1 MRIIEMYHNR
11 PFVFSI
17 EVFPPKTEEGMVN
30 LQEKLR
36 TFSLFK
42 PDYISVTYGAGGGTR
57 QNTQQLAGFIGNELG
72 IEVLAHLTCVSHTR
86 KDVSLLKEQFLS
98 EGVENIMALR
108 GDPPT
113 TEKTFEPMPGGYRY
127 ASELIEDLSR
137 DRRFGIGAAGYPE
150 THIDAISSKMDR
162 YFLKQKIERGAE
174 FVISQFF
181 LENQKF
187 LNWRD
192 QLYREGVRIPMIPGL
207 ICAQSSSQIQRFA
220 KMCGCMVPSEL
231 IKNLERFE
239 GNAEDSLRVGLDHAE
254 KQLNGLIR
262 EGITGV
268 HLYALNRSEVVNA
281 LGPTMVGLKSRTD
294 LRSSLENDGR
304 LGF

>member
-36 TFSLFK
+36 IFSSFK

-57 QNTQQLAGFIGNELG
+57 QKTQQLAGFIGNSLG

-86 KDVSLLKEQFLS
+86 KDVSLLKDQFLN

-113 TEKTFEPMPGGYRY
+113 SEKTFEPMPGGYRY

-150 THIDAISSKMDR
+150 THVDAISSQMDR

-181 LENQKF
+181 LENQNF
-187 LNWRD
+187 FSWRD
-192 QLYREGVRIPMIPGL
+192 QLYREGVRIPIIPGL
-207 ICAQSSSQIQRFA
+207 ISAQSSRQIQRFA
-220 KMCGCMVPSEL
+220 KMCGCVVPSQL
-231 IKNLERFE
+231 VKKLERFKE
-239 GNAEDSLRVGLDHAE
+239 NAGDSLRVGLDHAE
-254 KQLNGLIR
+254 KQLEGLIR
-262 EGITGV
+262 EGIGGV
-268 HLYALNRSEVVNA
+268 HLYALNRAEVVND
-281 LGPTMVGLKSRTD
+281 LGPTIFSLKSRLD
-294 LRSSLENDGR
+294 LKSTLEHDAR
-304 LGF
+304 LSF

>member
-1 MRIIEMYHNR
+1 
-11 PFVFSI
+11 
-17 EVFPPKTEEGMVN
+17 
-30 LQEKLR
+30 
-36 TFSLFK
+36 
-42 PDYISVTYGAGGGTR
+42 
-57 QNTQQLAGFIGNELG
+57 
-72 IEVLAHLTCVSHTR
+72 
-86 KDVSLLKEQFLS
+86 
-98 EGVENIMALR
+98 
-108 GDPPT
+108 
-113 TEKTFEPMPGGYRY
+113 
-127 ASELIEDLSR
+127 
-137 DRRFGIGAAGYPE
+137 
-150 THIDAISSKMDR
+150 
-162 YFLKQKIERGAE
+162 
-174 FVISQFF
+174 
-181 LENQKF
+181 
-187 LNWRD
+187 
-192 QLYREGVRIPMIPGL
+192 LYREGVRIPMIPGL

>member
-1 MRIIEMYHNR
+1 
-11 PFVFSI
+11 
-17 EVFPPKTEEGMVN
+17 
-30 LQEKLR
+30 
-36 TFSLFK
+36 
-42 PDYISVTYGAGGGTR
+42 
-57 QNTQQLAGFIGNELG
+57 
-72 IEVLAHLTCVSHTR
+72 LAHLTCVSHTR

-150 THIDAISSKMDR
+150 THIDAINSQMDR

-220 KMCGCMVPSEL
+220 KMCGCMVPRKL
-231 IKNLERFE
+231 IQDLERFE